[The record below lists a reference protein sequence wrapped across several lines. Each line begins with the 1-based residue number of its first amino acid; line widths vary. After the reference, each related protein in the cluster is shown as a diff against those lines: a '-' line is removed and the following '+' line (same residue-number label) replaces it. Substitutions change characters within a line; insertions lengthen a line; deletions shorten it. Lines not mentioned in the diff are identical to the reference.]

1 MSLMVDLRKS
11 ALNSKEHLENSH
23 GAILLLVIIVIL
35 TVSLIGATLIALFN
49 NIIMSSQVEL
59 DRARALYLAEAGVA
73 QAINALRGQAAG
85 TPLQSESQQIIPPT
99 QLGEENGYF
108 EVYHDI
114 AQATITSI
122 GSSNSVKRTLQVKYN
137 AF

>member
-1 MSLMVDLRKS
+1 MRY
-11 ALNSKEHLENSH
+11 NR

-49 NIIMSSQVEL
+49 NIITSSRVEL

-85 TPLQSESQQIIPPT
+85 TPLKSDAQQIIPPT
-99 QLGEENGYF
+99 QLGEGNGYF

-114 AQATITSI
+114 AQSTITSI
-122 GSSNSVKRTLQVKYN
+122 GSSNNVKRTLQLKYN

>member
-1 MSLMVDLRKS
+1 MSDKR
-11 ALNSKEHLENSH
+11 

-49 NIIMSSQVEL
+49 NIVTSSRVEL
-59 DRARALYLAEAGVA
+59 DRTRALYLAEAGIA
-73 QAINALRGQAAG
+73 QAVNALRGQAAG
-85 TPLQSESQQIIPPT
+85 TPLQSEASQQIIPPT
-99 QLGEENGYF
+99 QLGEGNNYF
-108 EVYHDI
+108 EVYHDL
-114 AQATITSI
+114 AQSTITSI